1 MGHPEVRDIVTSR
14 KPKQGGLGSHGLVSL
29 YVAIIFVAFMLLT
42 GLVADGAQ
50 LRQERRQLDDL
61 AARISRVIAQE
72 VDLHAWHQ
80 HQHIILDPTKAQTA
94 GRRLLSQHDLSGTI
108 DISEASNQVT
118 VTLQRRISPALSVI
132 PARTISA
139 SRTATA
145 TIATPSS

>member
-1 MGHPEVRDIVTSR
+1 MKSQCAVKSR
-14 KPKQGGLGSHGLVSL
+14 RANLPQCGLGTQGLVSL

-72 VDLHAWHQ
+72 VDLQAWHQ
-80 HQHIILDPTKAQTA
+80 DQQIILDPTKAQAA
-94 GRRLLSQHDLSGTI
+94 GRQLLDDHNLDGTI
-108 DISEASNQVT
+108 AISEASSQVT

-139 SRTATA
+139 SRTAEA
-145 TIATPSS
+145 TIRNQTN